1 MTTTAGESYNPYR
14 NIRATRYKGK
24 RYRSAFE
31 ASVARDLDER
41 KVPFQY
47 EAETFLYEMPTTY
60 VADFSLPLGVII
72 ECKGYMDARTRK
84 HLLYVKKKYPNT
96 DIRLLFQR
104 ASTKLARGPQSMTY
118 GQWATKHGFVWA
130 EKTVP
135 ESWVLARK

>member
-1 MTTTAGESYNPYR
+1 MSSGGPFK
-14 NIRATRYKGK
+14 NIRATRYKAK

-41 KVPFQY
+41 KIPFKY
-47 EAETFLYEMPTTY
+47 EAETFLYEMPSCY
-60 VADFSLPLGVII
+60 IADFSLPLGVII
-72 ECKGYMDARTRK
+72 ECKGYMDARMRRQ
-84 HLLYVKKKYPNT
+84 LIFIKKQFPQT

-104 ASTKLARGPQSMTY
+104 ASNKLARGPKSMTY
-118 GQWATKHGFVWA
+118 GEWATKHGFMWA